1 VSTKNLTKIT
11 LSLFLSYKT
20 AIPLLSITICVNFR
34 TKRLPCFHLMFAQNS
49 FGGLDGETV
58 NEQSPVTDTP
68 RAKKLINAEAAC
80 LKEGGVVLRLAGLYT
95 LERGAHNYW
104 LTSGKDVDGRAD
116 GIINLLH
123 YDDAAGAC
131 LNSLK
136 EATKKSAVYL
146 ISDGN
151 PLTREQICLSA
162 RKSALYSDKVMP
174 AFLGTDKDAMGKVY
188 DGSWSNEALNW
199 KPRYISF
206 DSFMEQH

>member
-1 VSTKNLTKIT
+1 
-11 LSLFLSYKT
+11 
-20 AIPLLSITICVNFR
+20 
-34 TKRLPCFHLMFAQNS
+34 MFAQNS